1 MPSEQE
7 LVRAVWLLQNGG
19 LVALPTETVYGL
31 SANALDVA
39 AVQRI
44 YDVKGRPKTSP
55 LIVHVASIEMARS
68 LAREWPLEANIL
80 AGAFWPG
87 PLTMVVK
94 KRPVVPDLVTAG
106 LDTVGLRMPAHPVM
120 LEVIRRA
127 QVPLAAPSANR
138 FTEVSPT
145 TAQHVYD
152 SLGDAVDLILDGGPC
167 RVGIESTVVS
177 LAGEEPVLLRPGMIS
192 REDLERLLER
202 PVRTVG
208 DVEGAHPSP
217 GLHHKHYSPRTP
229 AVRVSDGKLPAGR
242 VAYVWWRT
250 PADAAVAIRMPDD
263 VAGYARELY
272 GALLEAD
279 RAGVDVIAVEATP
292 TAAEWAAIEDR
303 LRRALQ

>member
-1 MPSEQE
+1 MLTNEE
-7 LVRAVWLLQNGG
+7 LVRATWLLQNGG

-31 SANALDVA
+31 GANALDPA

-55 LIVHVASIEMARS
+55 LIVHVASIEMARG

-87 PLTMVVK
+87 PLTIVVK

-106 LDTVGLRMPAHPVM
+106 LDTVALRMPAHEGM

-127 QVPLAAPSANR
+127 QVPVAAPSANR

-145 TAQHVYD
+145 TAQHVRD
-152 SLGDAVDLILDGGPC
+152 SLGDAVDLILDGGAC
-167 RVGIESTVVS
+167 KVGIESTVVS
-177 LAGEEPVLLRPGMIS
+177 LAGKEPVLLRPGIIS
-192 REDLERLLER
+192 REDLERVLNR
-202 PVRTVG
+202 PVRTVS
-208 DVEGAHPSP
+208 DVSGAHPSP
-217 GLHHKHYSPRTP
+217 GLHQKHYSPRTP
-229 AVRVSDGKLPAGR
+229 AVRVRDGELPAGR
-242 VAYVWWRT
+242 VAYLWWHIA
-250 PADAAVAIRMPDD
+250 ADAAVEIRMPDD

-272 GALLEAD
+272 GALQAAD
-279 RAGVDVIAVEATP
+279 RADVDVIAVEATP
-292 TAAEWAAIEDR
+292 TGPEWAAIEDR

>member
-1 MPSEQE
+1 MPTELE
-7 LVRAVWLLQNGG
+7 LVRAAWLLQNGG

-31 SANALDVA
+31 GANALDLA

-55 LIVHVASIEMARS
+55 LIVHVASIEMARG

-87 PLTMVVK
+87 PLTIVVK

-106 LDTVGLRMPAHPVM
+106 LDTVGLRMPGHQVM

-127 QVPLAAPSANR
+127 QVPVAAPSANR
-138 FTEVSPT
+138 FAEVSPT
-145 TAQHVYD
+145 TAQHVHD

-167 RVGIESTVVS
+167 AVGIESTVVS
-177 LAGEEPVLLRPGMIS
+177 LAGEEPVLLRPGIIS

-202 PVRTVG
+202 PVRTLTEVS
-208 DVEGAHPSP
+208 GAHPSP
-217 GLHHKHYSPRTP
+217 GLHRKHYSPRTP
-229 AVRVSDGKLPAGR
+229 AVRVSNGELPQGR
-242 VAYVWWRT
+242 VAYLWWHL
-250 PADAAVAIRMPDD
+250 PAEAAVEIRMPDD

-272 GALLEAD
+272 GALLAAD
-279 RAGVDVIAVEATP
+279 QAGVDIIAVEAPP
-292 TAAEWAAIEDR
+292 TGPEWAAIEDR